1 MIALQRPILLVVA
14 TFRNG
19 PMEGKKKRGDRCFR
33 HWKRRKDNLIEL
45 ERGAADIEEGLAS
58 KKYPC
63 LTHY

>member
-1 MIALQRPILLVVA
+1 
-14 TFRNG
+14 
-19 PMEGKKKRGDRCFR
+19 MEGKKKRGDRCFR